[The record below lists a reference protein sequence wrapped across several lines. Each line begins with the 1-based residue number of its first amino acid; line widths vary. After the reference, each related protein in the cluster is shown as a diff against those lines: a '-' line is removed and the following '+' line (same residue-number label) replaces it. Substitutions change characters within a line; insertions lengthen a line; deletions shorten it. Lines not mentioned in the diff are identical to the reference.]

1 MVPAANIHP
10 GAAMAERE
18 SDAVLDLA
26 DAARRYLADRPWL
39 PAHGPAEPDPT
50 APPAAACEDLG
61 LRIAAAYDRAT
72 GPPDRTTLDGYR
84 RLRAEN
90 LAQYHAAVRAGV
102 RVVPWRGRGQPY
114 ADSADLR
121 ERVRRTGTLA
131 VYLTRDG
138 HGPGPAT
145 DPHPMREPSPVTVDG
160 VVLTHNDVF
169 RAVHDLF
176 GHVLLGASFG
186 PRGEFRATWSH
197 LRMYPPEVHPVLFA
211 EQIGQICWFFYG
223 PHLLGPD
230 GRPRRPG
237 DPGHVPPGRRPY
249 PEQKV
254 VRLDAHL
261 FEEFRTLFDRGETA

>member
-1 MVPAANIHP
+1 
-10 GAAMAERE
+10 MAERE
-18 SDAVLDLA
+18 SDAVLNLA
-26 DAARRYLADRPWL
+26 AAAERYLADRPWL
-39 PAHGPAEPDPT
+39 LAHGTPMPRPAD
-50 APPAAACEDLG
+50 PPAPACEELG
-61 LRIAAAYDRAT
+61 LRIAAAYDRAA
-72 GPPDRTTLDGYR
+72 GAPDQATLASYR
-84 RLRAEN
+84 RFKAEN
-90 LAQYHAAVRAGV
+90 LAQYHAAVRAGI

-121 ERVRRTGTLA
+121 EQVHRTGTLA

-138 HGPGPAT
+138 HGPGPVKGS
-145 DPHPMREPSPVTVDG
+145 HPMREPSPVAVDG
-160 VVLTHNDVF
+160 IVFTHNDVF

-186 PRGEFRATWSH
+186 PRGEFRATWCH

-223 PHLLGPD
+223 PHLLGAD

-237 DPGHVPPGRRPY
+237 DPDYLPPSRRPY

-254 VRLDAHL
+254 TRLDEHL
-261 FEEFRTLFDRGETA
+261 FDEFRTLFDGRETP

>member
-1 MVPAANIHP
+1 
-10 GAAMAERE
+10 MAERE
-18 SDAVLDLA
+18 SDALLILA
-26 DAARRYLADRPWL
+26 AAADRHLAGRWWR
-39 PAHGPAEPDPT
+39 PAHGPVDPRPVD
-50 APPAAACEDLG
+50 PPAHACEDLG
-61 LRIAAAYDRAT
+61 LRIAAAYERAA
-72 GPPDRTTLDGYR
+72 GPPDRVTLAGYR
-84 RLRAEN
+84 LLKAEN
-90 LAQYHAAVRAGV
+90 LALYHAAVRAGV
-102 RVVPWRGRGQPY
+102 RVVPWRGHGQPY

-160 VVLTHNDVF
+160 VDFTHNDVF

-186 PRGEFRATWSH
+186 PGGEFRATWCH
-197 LRMYPPEVHPVLFA
+197 LGMYPPEAHQVLFA

-237 DPGHVPPGRRPY
+237 DPGYLPPSRRPY

-254 VRLDAHL
+254 VRLDDHL
-261 FEEFRTLFDRGETA
+261 FEEFRTLFHRGETA